1 MLINM
6 VYEFHTLAQ
15 FLQKK
20 SRTNPVTAN
29 RRHPAYLEPKPV
41 QDFLNQ
47 QYAEKKTNILQR
59 FPSRTEQELKL
70 QFASLH

>member
-20 SRTNPVTAN
+20 SCINPVTAN

-41 QDFLNQ
+41 QDFLNR
-47 QYAEKKTNILQR
+47 QYAEKTNILQR